1 MLKLCKVCG
10 EYKEES
16 EFPVHSH
23 GRLRSTCKVCWNQR
37 NRTKRAENADKYREK
52 NRLYYQANKAQVI
65 ERTKEWGRT
74 HRTERRKAV
83 QDMRERRR
91 AEIQEYK
98 KSKGC
103 CLCGE
108 SDPACLDFHHLDS
121 EEKEFEIAQL
131 TLSKSKMEEEIK
143 KCVVI
148 CSNCHRKV
156 HFYHKEEELKYNVV

>member
-10 EYKEES
+10 
-16 EFPVHSH
+16 
-23 GRLRSTCKVCWNQR
+23 
-37 NRTKRAENADKYREK
+37 
-52 NRLYYQANKAQVI
+52 
-65 ERTKEWGRT
+65 
-74 HRTERRKAV
+74 
-83 QDMRERRR
+83 
-91 AEIQEYK
+91 EYK

-131 TLSKSKMEEEIK
+131 TLSKSKMEEEIR

-148 CSNCHRKV
+148 CSNCHRIV
-156 HFYHKEEELKYNVV
+156 C